1 MVGMTR
7 LPIGEDDG
15 FRAEL
20 TDHGGETQFVLAAW
34 LNVRV
39 RHSQSA
45 APLYREELGGFLSFL
60 GASFWRATR
69 SHLAGGKVEDSGF
82 VSALRHLQQ
91 RAAASEFHVVRVRG
105 DCQQIKIHCASRV
118 LRL

>member
-1 MVGMTR
+1 MVGVTGF
-7 LPIGEDDG
+7 PIRKDDG

-45 APLYREELGGFLSFL
+45 APLYREELGGFLGFL

-91 RAAASEFHVVRVRG
+91 RASAGEFHVVRARR
-105 DCQQIKIHCASRV
+105 DRQQIKTH
-118 LRL
+118 